1 MEKLLANIQASRNAP
16 VPVLYGNDLQENT
29 GIYYAPER
37 KFLQL
42 DVPQPPKALFC
53 ENGATT
59 EIDNRPFIQPAPQVP
74 RNPELEALNDY
85 FNQQRINEFAR
96 QRERAIVPEYLQKQA
111 ELNANTIVR
120 DEIERRSGIRKSVLE
135 ATGLTPAQVQLQLAQ
150 EAVGGVNG
158 RVLDIRDRQVQDAV
172 NMYYAINNLPPPA
185 TALPTPEQVP
195 ASVAPIET
203 GGKPPTEDENA
214 MGFGAEDGAEDGTPG
229 EIDAMTGE
237 GTMATNPR
245 DTMPLPPLEVI
256 PTLSKRQLVDL
267 ITAYDIMDPAI
278 MTRRGGRM
286 TTGSIDRTFSKDA
299 LVSIVER
306 YVMRQGDSGGSNARF
321 GATDFA

>member
-37 KFLQL
+37 KYLKL
-42 DVPQPPKALFC
+42 DVPDAPKALFC

-96 QRERAIVPEYLQKQA
+96 QRDRAIVPEYLQKQV
-111 ELNANTIVR
+111 ELNANALVR
-120 DEIERRSGIRKSVLE
+120 DEIERRTGIRKSVLE

-150 EAVGGVNG
+150 EAVSSVNG
-158 RVLDIRDRQVQDAV
+158 KVLDIRDRQVQDAV
-172 NMYYAINNLPPPA
+172 NMYYTINNLPQPA
-185 TALPTPEQVP
+185 TTLQTPEQVP
-195 ASVAPIET
+195 TSVAPAET
-203 GGKPPTEDENA
+203 GGKQPSEDENA
-214 MGFGAEDGAEDGTPG
+214 MGFGAGDGDMDGGDTNLEETMEG
-229 EIDAMTGE
+229 ATGK
-237 GTMATNPR
+237 P
-245 DTMPLPPLEVI
+245 PLPELDGVGF
-256 PTLSKRQLVDL
+256 LSKRQLIEL
-267 ITAYDIMDPAI
+267 IVAYNIVDPAI
-278 MTRRGGRM
+278 TTRAGNRM
-286 TTGSIDRTFSKDA
+286 TGGSIERTLSKDA
-299 LVSIVER
+299 LISIVENYIR
-306 YVMRQGDSGGSNARF
+306 RQGDAGGSNARF